1 MTKVE
6 KKMVEKNLDLI
17 FEFEKYI
24 LEHPTLVKKI
34 PRNAVIAIRVDGDEA
49 FNRWSQRLAA
59 KHRGTRRPVFH
70 ITIKKMRPARSR
82 IEVLEVERAA

>member
-6 KKMVEKNLDLI
+6 KKMVEKNLDLR
-17 FEFEKYI
+17 FEFEKYV
-24 LEHPTLVKKI
+24 LEHPSLVKKI
-34 PRNAVIAIRVDGDEA
+34 PHNAVIAIRIDGDKA

-59 KHRGTRRPVFH
+59 KHHRTRQPVFH